1 MFDVWW
7 NELSWTGLSLVYGG
21 AKLDCLLAEMEAVLS
36 KWGLTNRGKVLK
48 LLGGTF
54 HAYQVTW
61 AGG

>member
-36 KWGLTNRGKVLK
+36 RWGLTNRGKVLE
-48 LLGGTF
+48 LLGTLPIK
-54 HAYQVTW
+54 
-61 AGG
+61 